1 MDWWQKNQ
9 ENFPYLSVLA
19 RIYLSVNPT
28 SVASERIFSK
38 AGYIINNK
46 RSNLKEKKLNQFIF
60 ISENQKFINNQ

>member
-46 RSNLKEKKLNQFIF
+46 RSNLKEKKLN
-60 ISENQKFINNQ
+60 